1 MLNLRSLF
9 YGVALGTLISAL
21 LGHLAKAR
29 EFQFTVTLLVAAF
42 IITGITF
49 ILGRFKD

>member
-1 MLNLRSLF
+1 MSYVRSLF
-9 YGVALGTLISAL
+9 YGIALGTVVTAL
-21 LGHLAKAR
+21 LGYLAKAR
-29 EFQFTVTLLVAAF
+29 DFQFTVTLVVAAF

>member
-1 MLNLRSLF
+1 MVYLRSLL
-9 YGVALGTLISAL
+9 YGVALGTLVSAL
-21 LGHLAKAR
+21 LGYLVKAR

-49 ILGRFKD
+49 VLGRFKD

>member
-1 MLNLRSLF
+1 MVYLRSLF
-9 YGVALGTLISAL
+9 YGIALGTVVAAL
-21 LGHLAKAR
+21 LGYLVKAR
-29 EFQFTVTLLVAAF
+29 DFQFTVTLLVAAF